1 VDRLRPLQLL
11 PRPVEIQAVVTPSE
25 DRDGRPVLFR
35 LGRAV
40 HNLRHAIGPDRI
52 SGEWWRG
59 HDKTRDYFDVEDEDG
74 KRFWLF
80 RVNET
85 GKWYVQGHF

>member
-1 VDRLRPLQLL
+1 MVS
-11 PRPVEIQAVVTPSE
+11 PSD

-35 LGRAV
+35 LGSDV
-40 HNLRHAIGPDRI
+40 HELRHAVGPERI

-74 KRFWLF
+74 QAVLGLPRERDEPVVFA
-80 RVNET
+80 RGV
-85 GKWYVQGHF
+85 

>member
-1 VDRLRPLQLL
+1 M
-11 PRPVEIQAVVTPSE
+11 VTPSE
-25 DRDGRPVLFR
+25 DRDGRPVMFR

-40 HNLRHAIGPDRI
+40 HPLRHAVGPERI

-59 HDKTRDYFDVEDEDG
+59 HDKTRDYFDVEDEAG
-74 KRFWLF
+74 RRFWVF

-85 GKWYVQGHF
+85 NRWYLHGTF